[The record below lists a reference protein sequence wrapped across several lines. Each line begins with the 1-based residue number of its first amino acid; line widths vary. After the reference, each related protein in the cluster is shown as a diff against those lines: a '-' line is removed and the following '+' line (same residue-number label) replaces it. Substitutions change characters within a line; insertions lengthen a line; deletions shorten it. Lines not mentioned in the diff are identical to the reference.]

1 MGAPQHPNHPPTV
14 SSLLTVGKNEVEQDA
29 EAELGVF
36 LQEVVGQG
44 SQQRHAAPVLVGQ
57 SQQDFPGLIRVEV
70 FSEFQSLS
78 RKDLS
83 RDVKA

>member
-1 MGAPQHPNHPPTV
+1 MGAPQHPNHPPTA